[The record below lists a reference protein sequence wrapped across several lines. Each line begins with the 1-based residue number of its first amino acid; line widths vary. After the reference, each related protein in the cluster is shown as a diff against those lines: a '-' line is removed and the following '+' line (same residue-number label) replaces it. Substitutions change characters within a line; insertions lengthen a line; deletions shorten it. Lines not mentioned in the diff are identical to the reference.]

1 MMRFVSRH
9 TVRMLIAAGFAGC
22 GTAALCFNHGTLST
36 VNASAV
42 PFCQQAKFSA
52 RTRESATAGLNF
64 ASAAGAKAKSAGRR
78 AARGERNLNS
88 LPAPR
93 QKAIVDDYTLDVGA
107 TPSWMYTKTPRVG
120 SPEWKREQ
128 QVTEE
133 QEREVKHAIDAVCHG
148 C

>member
-1 MMRFVSRH
+1 MIRFLPRYC
-9 TVRMLIAAGFAGC
+9 VRMLIAAGFAGC
-22 GTAALCFNHGTLST
+22 GTAALSFNDGALSA

-42 PFCQQAKFSA
+42 PFYQRAKFSSQ
-52 RTRESATAGLNF
+52 TLESAAAGLEF
-64 ASAAGAKAKSAGRR
+64 ASAAEAKAKSVGR
-78 AARGERNLNS
+78 AARGGRNLGR

-93 QKAIVDDYTLDVGA
+93 QKPVVDDYTLDVGA
-107 TPSWMYTKTPRVG
+107 TPSWMYKKTPRVG

-133 QEREVKHAIDAVCHG
+133 QEREVKQAIDGICDG